1 MRVYFKREDGSTT
14 VIEII
19 QMIRYR
25 DENNVGLAMP
35 YSQYCE
41 TKGFNFYK
49 STTAPEERE
58 YNQWCEQLMRT
69 GYLDL
74 TRSNLV
80 FKAYKA

>member
-1 MRVYFKREDGSTT
+1 MRVYFKREDNTT
-14 VIEII
+14 TIIEII

-25 DENNVGLAMP
+25 EENTVGLAMP
-35 YSQYCE
+35 FSQYTE

-49 STTAPEERE
+49 STTGVEENE
-58 YNQWCEQLMRT
+58 YNYWCEQLMRN

-74 TRSNLV
+74 TRSKLV

>member
-1 MRVYFKREDGSTT
+1 MRVYFRREDGTTT
-14 VIEII
+14 VIEVI
-19 QMIRYR
+19 QMTRYR
-25 DENNVGLAMP
+25 EEYTLGLAMP

-49 STTAPEERE
+49 STTAVDENEFN
-58 YNQWCEQLMRT
+58 YLCEQLMRN

-74 TRSNLV
+74 TRSKLV